1 MQRGASNVA
10 SSEQRTKQIVN
21 TLALSMRPARLP
33 LLLLSL
39 PSPPPFLCLFVLL
52 VVVADNV
59 PQTIAIVAVVVAVVC
74 YRFHSCSN
82 QFDV

>member
-1 MQRGASNVA
+1 
-10 SSEQRTKQIVN
+10 
-21 TLALSMRPARLP
+21 MRPARLP
-33 LLLLSL
+33 LLLLS
-39 PSPPPFLCLFVLL
+39 SPHPPTYLFALL

-59 PQTIAIVAVVVAVVC
+59 PQTIAIVVVAVVAVVC